1 MKKRILSAVLTVF
14 LGASMIFS
22 GCGTKNAEN
31 EETKEAGDSA
41 KMKSEDDDILSVK
54 ISAINAI
61 SWAPV
66 FIAQTEGFFE
76 EQGINAEFTTPG
88 GPKGFQA
95 MQAGDCDFAM
105 LSQEPLLIAQE
116 QGLEST
122 IIAAMLKTRVYGLVA
137 TPDIKDIEQLKG
149 KKIFGSDAG
158 SAPYTF
164 ISNVLRLAGLDPLK
178 DVNFVQI
185 SDNNAGLQAFLNG
198 EVDAAFVN
206 MYTLPAAGEFE
217 YQVLADCTDS
227 EQCEKYLG
235 SAEFPGEML
244 CTTTAFAK
252 ENPEICQKVVNAV
265 IDAQLWIA
273 EHTDKEVAASLK
285 PVFGDIDEAVIA
297 EQAALI
303 RSEYAVDCLITESG
317 QQAVINMCVEAGII
331 SEPISYEDVIDMSF
345 AENYGK

>member
-31 EETKEAGDSA
+31 GETKEAGDSA
-41 KMKSEDDDILSVK
+41 KIKSEDDDILSVK

-164 ISNVLRLAGLDPLK
+164 ISNVLRLG
-178 DVNFVQI
+178 
-185 SDNNAGLQAFLNG
+185 G
-198 EVDAAFVN
+198 
-206 MYTLPAAGEFE
+206 T
-217 YQVLADCTDS
+217 
-227 EQCEKYLG
+227 
-235 SAEFPGEML
+235 
-244 CTTTAFAK
+244 
-252 ENPEICQKVVNAV
+252 
-265 IDAQLWIA
+265 
-273 EHTDKEVAASLK
+273 
-285 PVFGDIDEAVIA
+285 
-297 EQAALI
+297 
-303 RSEYAVDCLITESG
+303 
-317 QQAVINMCVEAGII
+317 
-331 SEPISYEDVIDMSF
+331 
-345 AENYGK
+345 